1 MSILYAK
8 KCEHIFMRKD
18 KNITRETASDKN
30 SKSDIRAQIITQVIV
45 SVIVSL
51 ITINIPNI
59 SKTLILM
66 PQDISQINDKITGLE
81 DKITQLQ
88 GSLDNTNQ
96 STQEQINDLYK
107 TINRLYENINEGI
120 TAWLTPSAAFS
131 DKVTDDYNKV
141 GTPGSGATPLSA
153 QTIVAYDKTTN
164 QSYTVLTLA
173 NQKVLLPYESNGQE
187 VYFYGQFNENGQWDG
202 DCLINVYQD
211 DELVLI
217 TDALYEDG
225 KLLSYQQVF
234 YYEMS
239 TGETVWAYADRDCQD
254 ESSTGETYLYRRESG
269 FEKHFTMDSVVGRDM
284 LHANDFR
291 SLIDDSLY
299 AYYNGA
305 VSDGLFNDTTGNAYM
320 VHFFEDGTV
329 KLLYSGQFKD
339 GTFNDTTGNAW
350 YIVKDEDT
358 AYMYYKGVFIN
369 GCEDHSYPYITGAPP
384 LTMEEIQN
392 YIAGKDYNIQLIW
405 SGFENPTTT

>member
-1 MSILYAK
+1 MSKHKEKEKRIVTGQK
-8 KCEHIFMRKD
+8 PKM
-18 KNITRETASDKN
+18 
-30 SKSDIRAQIITQVIV
+30 DIPALIIAPIIV
-45 SVIVSL
+45 SIVISLLASTFSL
-51 ITINIPNI
+51 IKTIILLPQNIN
-59 SKTLILM
+59 
-66 PQDISQINDKITGLE
+66 QINDSITGLE
-81 DKITQLQ
+81 EEISQLQ
-88 GSLDNTNQ
+88 ADLNTKDQ
-96 STQEQINDLYK
+96 AIQEQINNMHE
-107 TINRLYENINEGI
+107 TINTLYGNI
-120 TAWLTPSAAFS
+120 TSWLIPSAAFS
-131 DKVTDDYNKV
+131 TKVTDDYNKV
-141 GTPGSGATPLSA
+141 GKPGGGATSLSA
-153 QTIVAYDKTTN
+153 QTVVAYDKTTN
-164 QSYTVLTLA
+164 QSYTVLDLA

-202 DCLINVYQD
+202 ACLINVYQN

-217 TDALYEDG
+217 TDALYKDG
-225 KLLSYQQVF
+225 TLLSYQQVF

-269 FEKHFTMDSVVGRDM
+269 FKKHFTMDSVVGRDM
-284 LHANDFR
+284 LHATDFR

-339 GTFNDTTGNAW
+339 GNFNDTTGNAW

-384 LTMEEIQN
+384 LTMDEIQN
-392 YIAGKDYNIQLIW
+392 YIAGKDYDIQLIW